1 MENDPDSYEATENL
15 ASYHSN
21 QNSNLLRS
29 IDNSVRAIRSTI
41 RAAPN
46 ARDRSA
52 DLGCMIALVCLSP
65 AIAFFTLILY
75 LGYIVFYIDGAH

>member
-1 MENDPDSYEATENL
+1 MENNPDAYEPAEDL
-15 ASYHSN
+15 ASYHSH
-21 QNSNLLRS
+21 QNSNMLRS

-75 LGYIVFYIDGAH
+75 LGYIVLYLERI